1 MARIRTVAGL
11 AGLWALLAF
20 VAWGCS
26 GSDDADQP
34 AAAVQPVDVAT
45 LEVSST
51 SFQETVRPRKRIPQR
66 NTCFAENMSP
76 PLDWGDVPGGTKSL
90 ALIVEEPEE
99 RISGVSKAYFS
110 VAASGDA
117 IHWVLYNIPPA
128 ATGLPEGVPTT
139 TDVLLDGTVQGVN
152 ELGLTGYNGPCPPPS
167 VVSYG
172 TAYHNPKGTTT
183 SDPPHDYYF
192 RLYALDAMVELAP
205 GATAA
210 ELTGVMQGHILGYG
224 ETLGKFQ
231 VPRQQGWFVGDAG
244 TPVVNTPT
252 PAP

>member
-1 MARIRTVAGL
+1 MARMRTVAGL

-183 SDPPHDYYF
+183 SDPPHD
-192 RLYALDAMVELAP
+192 
-205 GATAA
+205 
-210 ELTGVMQGHILGYG
+210 
-224 ETLGKFQ
+224 
-231 VPRQQGWFVGDAG
+231 
-244 TPVVNTPT
+244 
-252 PAP
+252 